1 MYSPESVDVTSK
13 PPTDLGGVIRGLE
26 TISIIIGLTF
36 LGRILTRDGRDVNCY
51 YSRFKVQGS
60 RFPRKKSI
68 DSPFRRK
75 YHMPLITP
83 GIV

>member
-1 MYSPESVDVTSK
+1 MGGMSIVTIA
-13 PPTDLGGVIRGLE
+13 G
-26 TISIIIGLTF
+26 
-36 LGRILTRDGRDVNCY
+36 
-51 YSRFKVQGS
+51 SRFRVQGS

-83 GIV
+83 GIVQIYWWPITPASTIRGIRIRFRKF